1 MKHVRESDSGK
12 CEHGASSLCE
22 AVDYDTEVSCPENQ
36 NRVLFRSRFNSTF
49 SFSSSISPF
58 SIESTRRQRRS
69 ESPDSRKRRIHRCD
83 FEGCNKVY
91 TKSSHLKAH
100 RRTHTGTAS
109 PGSSPEGH
117 WESRR
122 ASCWTPQPYVLGRC
136 LVPTCCLCILSL
148 VTFWVECSL
157 SLAWKRLMSWWTFAT
172 IEVFLLW
179 LEEFYNDIN
188 MVI

>member
-1 MKHVRESDSGK
+1 MRIYSIASPATAFISLFSLSVVVLSMPFSPSECFTRSRSAACFREGELQGVRETRARARRPGD
-12 CEHGASSLCE
+12 
-22 AVDYDTEVSCPENQ
+22 AVEQGTTRGSCHENQ
-36 NRVLFRSRFNSTF
+36 SRARCFSPCNSTL

-109 PGSSPEGH
+109 QGLSPGG
-117 WESRR
+117 
-122 ASCWTPQPYVLGRC
+122 Q
-136 LVPTCCLCILSL
+136 
-148 VTFWVECSL
+148 
-157 SLAWKRLMSWWTFAT
+157 
-172 IEVFLLW
+172 
-179 LEEFYNDIN
+179 
-188 MVI
+188 